1 MTAQPLTD
9 FLTPEFIQKTGQEL
23 ELSGFVTDEHGFAPY
38 RETISE
44 HARDIGIALHE
55 YGWQMDVQSG
65 FLPNHPAAGYS
76 YFIYNPAKF
85 RDSKAAQHA
94 VSEWLDRKYAN

>member
-1 MTAQPLTD
+1 M
-9 FLTPEFIQKTGQEL
+9 QKTGQEL

-38 RETISE
+38 REAIPK

-55 YGWQMDVQSG
+55 HGWKMDVQSG
-65 FLPNHPAAGYS
+65 FLSNHPAAGYS
-76 YFIYNPAKF
+76 YFTYNPAKF
-85 RDSKAAQHA
+85 GDSQAAQHA